1 VTGRPPPRNLSLEE
15 RSAAAERVRE
25 LYLESKRILAGGGV
39 AARVIDGSALAAE
52 VEFGED
58 GSRRAIVRMSLFV
71 PPGSVTVAE
80 RTLRT
85 AGFGDAIRTD
95 DLLVIRLALE
105 RGRRVVHTLFD
116 DELPPRAGT
125 GSLADLPAP
134 RHHPASEEGR
144 RERARRLSLW
154 KLDTAVRLMRIRHW
168 TEPDGLAS
176 SESLE
181 ISLVVEPPAAAGGA

>member
-1 VTGRPPPRNLSLEE
+1 MTGRPPPRNLSLEE
-15 RSAAAERVRE
+15 RSAAAERVRG
-25 LYLESKRILAGGGV
+25 LYLEAKRILASGGV
-39 AARVIDGSALAAE
+39 AARVVDGSALAAE

-58 GSRRAIVRMSLFV
+58 GSRRAIIRMSLFV
-71 PPGSVTVAE
+71 PAASVTDAD
-80 RTLRT
+80 RTLRS
-85 AGFGDAIRTD
+85 AGFVEAVRSD

-116 DELPPRAGT
+116 DELPPRGGL

-134 RHHPASEEGR
+134 KHHPASEEGR

-154 KLDTAVRLMRIRHW
+154 KLETASRLMRIRHW
-168 TEPDGLAS
+168 TEPDGLGA

-181 ISLVVEPPAAAGGA
+181 ISLVAEPADLAGRT

>member
-1 VTGRPPPRNLSLEE
+1 MTRRPPARNLSLEE

-25 LYLESKRILAGGGV
+25 LYLEAKSILASGGI
-39 AARVIDGSALAAE
+39 AARVVDGSALAAE

-71 PPGSVTVAE
+71 PRNSLAAAE
-80 RTLRT
+80 RTLRD
-85 AGFGDAIRTD
+85 AGFGDATRTD

-125 GSLADLPAP
+125 GSIADLPPP
-134 RHHPASEEGR
+134 RHHPGSEEGR

-154 KLDTAVRLMRIRHW
+154 RLEVAARLHRIRHAVD
-168 TEPDGLAS
+168 PDGLAS

-181 ISLVVEPPAAAGGA
+181 ISLVAEPG

>member
-1 VTGRPPPRNLSLEE
+1 VTQRPPPRNLSLEE

-25 LYLESKRILAGGGV
+25 LYLETKSLLASGGI
-39 AARVIDGSALAAE
+39 AARVVDGSALAAE

-71 PPGSVTVAE
+71 PRGSISAAD
-80 RTLRT
+80 RLLRA
-85 AGFGDAIRTD
+85 AGFGEASRID

-116 DELPPRAGT
+116 DELPPAAGT
-125 GSLADLPAP
+125 GSLADLPTP

-144 RERARRLSLW
+144 RERARRLSFW
-154 KLDTAVRLMRIRHW
+154 KLDVALRLLRVRHSVDP
-168 TEPDGLAS
+168 EGLAA

-181 ISLVVEPPAAAGGA
+181 VSLVAEPAEPPSR

>member
-1 VTGRPPPRNLSLEE
+1 MTGRPPPRNLSLEE

-39 AARVIDGSALAAE
+39 AARVVDGSALAAE

-71 PPGSVTVAE
+71 PPASIATAE
-80 RTLRT
+80 RTLRA
-85 AGFGDAIRTD
+85 AGFADATRTD

-125 GSLADLPAP
+125 GSLVDLPAP

-154 KLDTAVRLMRIRHW
+154 KLETAARLMRIRHS
-168 TEPDGLAS
+168 TEPDGLAL

-181 ISLVVEPPAAAGGA
+181 ISLVAEPPAASGEA

>member
-1 VTGRPPPRNLSLEE
+1 MTARPPARNLSLEE

-25 LYLESKRILAGGGV
+25 LYLEAKGILAAGGV
-39 AARVIDGSALAAE
+39 AARVVDGSALAAE
-52 VEFGED
+52 VEFGDD

-71 PPGSVTVAE
+71 PRDSVAAAE
-80 RTLRT
+80 RLLRA
-85 AGFGDAIRTD
+85 AGFGDAVRTD

-116 DELPPRAGT
+116 DELPPRAGQ
-125 GSLADLPAP
+125 GSLADLPPP

-154 KLDTAVRLMRIRHW
+154 KLEVAVRLLRVRHAV
-168 TEPDGLAS
+168 EADGLAS

-181 ISLVVEPPAAAGGA
+181 VSLVLEPPG

>member
-1 VTGRPPPRNLSLEE
+1 MTQRPPPRNLSLEE

-25 LYLESKRILAGGGV
+25 LYLETKSLLASGGI
-39 AARVIDGSALAAE
+39 AARVVDGSALAAE

-71 PPGSVTVAE
+71 PRGSISAAD
-80 RTLRT
+80 RLLRA
-85 AGFGDAIRTD
+85 AGFGEASRID

-116 DELPPRAGT
+116 DELPPAAGT
-125 GSLADLPAP
+125 GSLADLPTP

-144 RERARRLSLW
+144 RERARRLSFW
-154 KLDTAVRLMRIRHW
+154 KLDVALRLLRVRHSVDP
-168 TEPDGLAS
+168 EGLAA

-181 ISLVVEPPAAAGGA
+181 VSLVAEPAEPPSR

>member
-1 VTGRPPPRNLSLEE
+1 MTPRPPPRDVSLEE
-15 RSAAAERVRE
+15 RSAAAGRVRE
-25 LYLESKRILAGGGV
+25 LYLEAKGILASAGI
-39 AARVIDGSALAAE
+39 AARVVDGSALAAE

-71 PPGSVTVAE
+71 PNGTADRAE
-80 RTLRT
+80 RTLRK
-85 AGFGDAIRTD
+85 AGFTDAARID

-116 DELPPRAGT
+116 DELPPTT
-125 GSLADLPAP
+125 GHASIADLPPP

-144 RERARRLSLW
+144 RERARKLSLW
-154 KLDTAVRLMRIRHW
+154 RLEVAARLLRVRHAV
-168 TEPDGLAS
+168 EPDGLTS

-181 ISLVVEPPAAAGGA
+181 VSLVPEPTGPAP